1 MSVWQRIEKMIG
13 SLANMLDPD
22 NWLPGGKDAAFTL
35 ALVALSAKMAVA
47 DGGVTVSEIRAFR
60 DIVHIPK
67 KDMARVERFFFLAQE
82 DVAGYRTYARKI
94 GKLFQ
99 GSPQTLE
106 HVLDGLF
113 NIAAADGMIHE
124 GEFDYLKH
132 VSDIFGFDDA
142 RFEQIA
148 ARFIIND
155 NGVDPY
161 LVLGLVP
168 QAKDSEVKRVYRR
181 LVSEHHP
188 DRLMAKGVPH
198 ELISI
203 ATARVAA
210 INVAYDQ
217 IAKARGI

>member
-1 MSVWQRIEKMIG
+1 MSVWQRIAKTIG
-13 SLANMLDPD
+13 SLANKLDPD

-35 ALVALSAKMAVA
+35 ALVALSAKMAMA
-47 DGGVTVSEIRAFR
+47 DGVVSVSEVAAFR
-60 DIVHIPK
+60 DIVSI
-67 KDMARVERFFFLAQE
+67 DERDLEQVERFFLLAQQ
-82 DVAGYRTYARKI
+82 DVAGYRSYARKI
-94 GKLFQ
+94 RKLFQ
-99 GSPQTLE
+99 DSPQTLE
-106 HVLDGLF
+106 HVLDALF

-124 GEFDYLKH
+124 GEFEYLKN

-148 ARFIIND
+148 ARFIVNG

-168 QAKDSEVKRVYRR
+168 EATNGEIKRVYRR
-181 LVSEHHP
+181 LISEHHP
-188 DRLMAKGVPH
+188 DRLIAKGVPE

-210 INVAYDQ
+210 INVAYEE